1 MKFSQDMM
9 VYNPFPSLNPVK
21 KHHETDNDKK
31 ERETPFISGVRR
43 LLLKWLALYLFH
55 LNQCKLYSLF

>member
-31 ERETPFISGVRR
+31 ERETPFISSEM
-43 LLLKWLALYLFH
+43 YLWSKKIAF
-55 LNQCKLYSLF
+55 KMVSFVFIPSEPV